1 MFSRTTVGKARAADD
16 TLAVL
21 PSLAAAA
28 LATAEFCLHAADA
41 RQYIATRRG
50 LFAVVLFQNY
60 LHLDPENPHTD

>member
-1 MFSRTTVGKARAADD
+1 MFSRTTVGKARAAVD

-50 LFAVVLFQNY
+50 LFAVVLSQNY
-60 LHLDPENPHTD
+60 LHQDPENPHTD